1 MSLKL
6 IFDREDALVE
16 NKEWSNDYSGT
27 MGFKHSSATEYL
39 SDLEKEIWSL
49 LCISSCGKW
58 ESVVFISPRLQGY
71 IYWLSRRKFFRKVN
85 I

>member
-6 IFDREDALVE
+6 IFDREDAFVE

-39 SDLEKEIWSL
+39 SDLEKEI
-49 LCISSCGKW
+49 
-58 ESVVFISPRLQGY
+58 
-71 IYWLSRRKFFRKVN
+71 
-85 I
+85 